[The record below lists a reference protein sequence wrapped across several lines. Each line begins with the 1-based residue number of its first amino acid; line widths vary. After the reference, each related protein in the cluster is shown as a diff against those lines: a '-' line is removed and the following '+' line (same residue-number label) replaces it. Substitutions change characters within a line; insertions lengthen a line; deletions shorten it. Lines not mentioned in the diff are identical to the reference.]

1 MTVRH
6 RLAFT
11 TFAVMK
17 EPYGSAV
24 TKGFEDLTD
33 PTFEE
38 AEQHPGFV
46 SRATSPDDHEQD
58 TNFGKDYGPWGE
70 FDAPR
75 FYVWGRTE
83 ETDRRA
89 STLSLWEDLES
100 VHSFV
105 YNAPLH
111 RSALRRRHDWF
122 VRPEWPSYA
131 LWWVGEDETP
141 TWKDACSRLEL
152 LHDNGP
158 TPRAFDFRHPFTPQG
173 EPTEPAGRRTVRS

>member
-1 MTVRH
+1 MTTSF

-24 TKGFEDLTD
+24 TKGFEDLTG

-38 AEQHPGFV
+38 AERHPGFL
-46 SRATSPDDHEQD
+46 SRAISPNDDDQN

-70 FDAPR
+70 FDVPR

-89 STLSLWEDLES
+89 STLSLWKDLES
-100 VHSFV
+100 VHAFV
-105 YNAPLH
+105 YTAPLH
-111 RSALRRRHDWF
+111 KSALRQRHDWF

-131 LWWVGEDETP
+131 LWWVAEEETP
-141 TWKDACSRLEL
+141 TWKDASVRLEL

-158 TPRAFDFRHPFTPQG
+158 THRAFDFRHPFSPQG
-173 EPTEPAGRRTVRS
+173 EPMETVKKSRARP